1 MGRMVIRNGYLH
13 VGGGKRKKKRTVKR
27 RPARRKKRRTVK
39 RRPTYHKKTQKGGLD
54 ALGSIDAQ
62 IGSQVI
68 DFLIDKIF

>member
-13 VGGGKRKKKRTVKR
+13 VGGGKRKKK
-27 RPARRKKRRTVK
+27 RTVK